1 MEGRL
6 DVPQVSACLE
16 APERGRWRGS
26 GKGGGEVGRASGL
39 SLLGG
44 PRDSLGEG
52 TALWGG
58 GGE

>member
-1 MEGRL
+1 MERRL

-16 APERGRWRGS
+16 APERGSWRGR
-26 GKGGGEVGRASGL
+26 GKGGGQAGGASGL

-44 PRDSLGEG
+44 PRNSLGEG

-58 GGE
+58 GGK